1 MIAFLSQAD
10 FKVFERKVVILAEAG
25 VDLDYTVAQRNKRK
39 VKITLNK
46 EYDFNT
52 LDAITEGAA
61 Q

>member
-10 FKVFERKVVILAEAG
+10 FKVFERKVAILAKAG

-46 EYDFNT
+46 EYDFNK

>member
-10 FKVFERKVVILAEAG
+10 FKVFERKVVILAKAG

>member
-1 MIAFLSQAD
+1 MTAYLSQAD
-10 FKVFERKVVILAEAG
+10 FKVFERKVAILAKAG
-25 VDLDYTVAQRNKRK
+25 VNLDYTVAQRNKRK

-46 EYDFNT
+46 EYDFNK

>member
-1 MIAFLSQAD
+1 MTAYLSQAD
-10 FKVFERKVVILAEAG
+10 FKTFERKVAILAKAG

-46 EYDFNT
+46 EYVFNA

>member
-1 MIAFLSQAD
+1 MTAYLSQAD
-10 FKVFERKVVILAEAG
+10 FKVFERKVAILAKAG

-46 EYDFNT
+46 EYDFNK